1 MTYTGGGAAGHAAA
15 IANAV
20 KAAGTLVRVEPAEF
34 QRLLGLQEAPL
45 VVHAA
50 GGFFGRTY
58 QYLTSYKGLAFFT
71 KSKAPV
77 ELPGTAEIVLAA
89 SIWMPGL

>member
-1 MTYTGGGAAGHAAA
+1 MAVAGGGGAEHAAA

-34 QRLLGLQEAPL
+34 RRLLGLQEAPL
-45 VVHAA
+45 VVHAT
-50 GGFFGRTY
+50 GGFFGTTY

-71 KSKAPV
+71 KSKEPV
-77 ELPGTAEIVLAA
+77 ELPGTAEIVLAD